1 MRRCGGA
8 SSVAPLTLRR
18 RCAAIKSIASRG
30 WNLGTM
36 PSNDPSGALVPNPS
50 PSNNQVIKAVCSSL
64 SSVAFLVVLAWSL
77 QLQLKRN
84 RQQPK
89 VKRKMGTPTDRGDR
103 QRGEGG
109 ERGAARRGAALRSKR
124 IFNALRLQCSLL
136 SPNAIY
142 KWRELMRSIITS
154 PTQLGEQND

>member
-1 MRRCGGA
+1 
-8 SSVAPLTLRR
+8 
-18 RCAAIKSIASRG
+18 
-30 WNLGTM
+30 
-36 PSNDPSGALVPNPS
+36 
-50 PSNNQVIKAVCSSL
+50 
-64 SSVAFLVVLAWSL
+64 
-77 QLQLKRN
+77 
-84 RQQPK
+84 
-89 VKRKMGTPTDRGDR
+89 MGTPTDRGDR

-142 KWRELMRSIITS
+142 KWRELMRSILTS